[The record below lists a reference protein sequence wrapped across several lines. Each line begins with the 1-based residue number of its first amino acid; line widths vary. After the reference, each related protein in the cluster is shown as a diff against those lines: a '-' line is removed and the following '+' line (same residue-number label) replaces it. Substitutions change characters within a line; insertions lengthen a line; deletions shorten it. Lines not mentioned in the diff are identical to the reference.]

1 MDIDFDGHV
10 HTGFT
15 FSCTGEPF
23 TQEELEEMMS
33 QAMDPE
39 KGYIPYKD
47 YASLMAAEE
56 SWCVRVV
63 EESATERCTFVLSVS
78 MLWCILKQLVLFLI
92 CKYVMN
98 KEKLLKKMCQYYL
111 CL

>member
-1 MDIDFDGHV
+1 MDINFDGHV

-56 SWCVRVV
+56 S
-63 EESATERCTFVLSVS
+63 
-78 MLWCILKQLVLFLI
+78 
-92 CKYVMN
+92 
-98 KEKLLKKMCQYYL
+98 
-111 CL
+111 